1 MHDEIGR
8 GNFLSLYL
16 SSGVI
21 GSLIS
26 LTSHVLLQRLTV
38 TSLGASGAIAGL
50 VAAWCML
57 HSEYASPHFFL
68 THSPFFKESTKR
80 GYNSDKL
87 VPSFLP
93 HEWRN
98 SISANG
104 STVLLAI
111 VAFEIFNL
119 VSPFKV
125 VGKLDNYAHLGGY
138 FAGAVWAVLYKS
150 KRERERQRKRNE
162 QRGFLD
168 RFGSGV

>member
-1 MHDEIGR
+1 MDAVHDEIGR

-16 SSGVI
+16 TSGVV

-57 HSEYASPHFFL
+57 HSEYAPFSLFPVLPH
-68 THSPFFKESTKR
+68 TKLCH
-80 GYNSDKL
+80 SDKL

-93 HEWRN
+93 HDWRD

-104 STVLLAI
+104 STVLAAI
-111 VAFEIFNL
+111 VAFEVFNL
-119 VSPFKV
+119 ISPFKV
-125 VGKLDNYAHLGGY
+125 VRKLDNYAHLGGY
-138 FAGAVWAVLYKS
+138 FAGFVWAILYKS
-150 KRERERQRKRNE
+150 KREKERQRRRNE
-162 QRGFLD
+162 RGFLD
-168 RFGSGV
+168 RVGSI